1 VNKALI
7 AVALMLACAV
17 ASPAA
22 VRISL
27 MGGYAAALEWSA
39 AQDFGISAAAEFDL
53 AGFLAVG
60 ARLTRASVPIP
71 ASTSSTSG
79 LSQGRLTL
87 LPIALFLQ
95 FRWPGAGKLKPY
107 LAAGGGYSFNSHK
120 PAAAVKE
127 GWDLVGFSVEEKVEN
142 TTAVFAGA
150 GLDYSLSPRLLFTV
164 HAQIVVAPLS
174 GTWTH
179 TDSATGLKA
188 TGSLNAGNGLN
199 SLLAGIGLKYQF

>member
-1 VNKALI
+1 MKKALI
-7 AVALMLACAV
+7 AAALILTCAL

-22 VRISL
+22 VRVSL

-39 AQDFGISAAAEFDL
+39 GQDFGISAAAEFDL
-53 AGFLAVG
+53 ASFLAVG
-60 ARLTRASVPIP
+60 ARVTRASVPIP
-71 ASTSSTSG
+71 ASSSSTKG

-87 LPIALFLQ
+87 IPVALFLE

-107 LAAGGGYSFNSHK
+107 IAVGGGYSFNSHE
-120 PAAAVKE
+120 PAAAVRE
-127 GWDLVGFSVEEKVEN
+127 GWDLVGFAAEEKVEN

-179 TDSATGLKA
+179 TDTATGLKA
-188 TGSLNAGNGLN
+188 IGNLSSGNGLN
-199 SLLAGIGLKYQF
+199 SVLAGIGLKYQF

>member
-1 VNKALI
+1 VKKALI
-7 AVALMLACAV
+7 AVAFILTCAV

-22 VRISL
+22 VRVSL

-39 AQDFGISAAAEFDL
+39 GRDFGISAAAEFDL
-53 AGFLAVG
+53 AGFLAIG
-60 ARLTRASVPIP
+60 ARVTRTSVPIP
-71 ASTSSTSG
+71 ASSSSTKG

-87 LPIALFLQ
+87 IPVALFLQ

-107 LAAGGGYSFNSHK
+107 IAAGGGTSFNSHA

-127 GWDLVGFSVEEKVEN
+127 GWDLVGFTAEENVEN

-150 GLDYSLSPRLLFTV
+150 GLDYSLSPRLIFTA

-179 TDSATGLKA
+179 TDTATGLKA
-188 TGSLNAGNGLN
+188 TGNLSAGNGLN
-199 SLLAGIGLKYQF
+199 SVLAGIGMKYQF

>member
-1 VNKALI
+1 MKKALI
-7 AVALMLACAV
+7 AVALILTCAL

-22 VRISL
+22 VRVSL

-39 AQDFGISAAAEFDL
+39 GQDFGISAAAEFDL

-60 ARLTRASVPIP
+60 ARLTRASVPVP
-71 ASTSSTSG
+71 ASTSSTKG

-87 LPIALFLQ
+87 IPVALFLQ

-107 LAAGGGYSFNSHK
+107 IAAGGGYSFNSHE
-120 PAAAVKE
+120 PAAAVRE
-127 GWDLVGFSVEEKVEN
+127 GWDLVGFTAEEKVEN

-164 HAQIVVAPLS
+164 HAQIIVAPLS

-179 TDSATGLKA
+179 TDTATGLKA
-188 TGSLNAGNGLN
+188 SGDLSAGNGLN
-199 SLLAGIGLKYQF
+199 SVLAGIGLKYQF